1 MARLLP
7 PYPLRDFSAG
17 LNNKDEP
24 YLISDQSLADVQN
37 AIIGRGI
44 ISKRHGFVKY
54 TPVALANPITA
65 LYDFFRNNGTKE
77 FLATS
82 GTSLYKDAAGTLS
95 PIPAYKYVTLEDCE
109 DTWNEITNANVTVA
123 VDNTDKKYGTNSVK
137 LTVAAASVANE
148 ILAAE
153 AIPATNI
160 SGGSAI
166 RLWIK
171 CSVATAAGDL
181 QLLLDDT
188 ALCASPVHALTI
200 PALVANTWTQVEIAY
215 NGAIAGSTAIISVG
229 LKQVTDIGACTIW
242 IDDVEY
248 KTTTTINAA
257 DLRLMT
263 YKDRSINDVVLI
275 ADQGK
280 LKAYNGT
287 DVRQIKPYYPSTNE
301 QTNPGLNDMANLTN
315 FRALAIKKDRI
326 FAAAHPTVK
335 NRVSFCYRDPAI
347 GYATF
352 DYWPAPFFIDVAADE
367 NDEIVELKV
376 FRDAL
381 VIFCKRTSPWVLY
394 GDGTTMADYQLHKI
408 NTPSGCV
415 SAKSVQIVGNNIF
428 YLSDDHVYSL
438 FATDQNYV
446 SAEIVSQNVEKTLK
460 SISLA
465 DKEKAVGTFFDNK
478 YYLSFPDGTCLI
490 FDTLLKSWT
499 KWTNIKANS
508 FLDRDGVLYFAT
520 ATGLIQKFDSAVFN
534 DDGAAISFLMRTK
547 NLDFGFPVQIKKL
560 KRMWTIAKQFDAQSS
575 TYNLKLIADYLE
587 VSNND
592 ISTDISGVWDE
603 GDWDD
608 VDWDFKDVVKTV
620 HKIKIKA
627 EYLQVEITNSVLDQP
642 LSIYEIIFRFK
653 LKKPK

>member
-1 MARLLP
+1 MARFLP
-7 PYPLRDFSAG
+7 PYPLRDFSGG

-24 YLISDQSLADVQN
+24 YLIPDNMLADVQN

-54 TPVALANPITA
+54 TPVALANPITT

-82 GTSLYKDAAGTLS
+82 GTSLYKDSAGTLN
-95 PIPAYKYVTLEDCE
+95 PIAAYKYVTLEDCE
-109 DTWNEITNANVTVA
+109 DPWNEITNANVTVA
-123 VDNTDKKYGTNSVK
+123 VDATDKKYGTNSVK
-137 LTVAAASVANE
+137 LTVVAASVANE
-148 ILAAE
+148 LLAAE
-153 AIPATNI
+153 AIPSTDI
-160 SGGSAI
+160 SSGSTI
-166 RLWIK
+166 RFWVK

-188 ALCASPVHALTI
+188 AQCASPVHTLNI
-200 PALVANTWTQVEIAY
+200 PVLVANVWAQVELAY
-215 NGAIAGSTAIISVG
+215 NGAVTGSNAIISIG
-229 LKQVTDIGACTIW
+229 LKQVTDLGACTIW

-248 KTTTTINAA
+248 KTTTTIG
-257 DLRLMT
+257 DPRMMT

-287 DVRQIKPYYPSTNE
+287 DVQEIKPYYPTTEE
-301 QTNPGLNDMANLTN
+301 QTNPGLNDLSNLTN

-335 NRVSFCYRDPAI
+335 NRVSFCYREPSI
-347 GYATF
+347 GYAVY
-352 DYWPAPFFIDVAADE
+352 DYFPAPFFIDVAAEE

-381 VIFCKRTSPWVLY
+381 VIFCKRTSPWVIY
-394 GDGTTMADYQLHKI
+394 GDGMTQADYQLHKI

-415 SAKSVQIVGNNIF
+415 SAKSVQFVGNNIF
-428 YLSDDHVYSL
+428 YLSDDHVYAL
-438 FATDQNYV
+438 FSTDQNYV
-446 SAEIVSQNVEKTLK
+446 SAEIVSYNVEKTLE

-478 YYLSFPDGTCLI
+478 YYLSFPDGTCLV

-508 FLDRDGVLYFAT
+508 FLVRDGVLYFST
-520 ATGLIQKFDSAVFN
+520 STGLIQKFDPAVFN
-534 DDGAAISFLMRTK
+534 DDGIAISFLLKTK

-560 KRMWTIAKQFDAQSS
+560 KRMWTIAKQFDAHTS
-575 TYNLKLIADYLE
+575 TYNLNLIADYLQ
-587 VSNND
+587 VSNNN

-603 GDWDD
+603 GDWDGA
-608 VDWDFKDVVKTV
+608 DWDFKDVVKTV
-620 HKIKIKA
+620 HKIRAKA
-627 EYLQVEITNSVLDQP
+627 EYLQVEITNSVLNEP
-642 LSIYEIIFRFK
+642 LSIYRIIFRFK